1 MSRSQVSDR
10 DLKLLFYGVDLD
22 RGGTISASEFQAFLF
37 PDPNVP
43 LPEAQPLRTR
53 TQRASP
59 PRVRKS
65 MPAAEAAE
73 AAEADWGGFLEV
85 MGGKGAGGKGAG
97 GEAEDNVY
105 VLVFEVSYGT
115 DRAGDVV
122 AKRANPPLRP
132 VCWLS

>member
-1 MSRSQVSDR
+1 
-10 DLKLLFYGVDLD
+10 
-22 RGGTISASEFQAFLF
+22 
-37 PDPNVP
+37 
-43 LPEAQPLRTR
+43 
-53 TQRASP
+53 
-59 PRVRKS
+59 

-85 MGGKGAGGKGAG
+85 MGGKGAGGKGAGGKGAG